1 MVRKQPPTRPAQNEY
16 FWERNCIVGEN
27 LKSKT
32 CSLPASPATVATC
45 IQPPGILARIT
56 KRLTTAPITYRPI
69 CTRSEEHTSE
79 LQSPMYHVCRLLL
92 GKESAGGTE
101 KRLLAVIG
109 SGDVGPLAT
118 RLRDDLFQ
126 SCSAPP
132 ESYFLHPR
140 PALQL

>member
-92 GKESAGGTE
+92 GKEKHTSELPSPMYLLCRLSLGTKKTLSA
-101 KRLLAVIG
+101 
-109 SGDVGPLAT
+109 
-118 RLRDDLFQ
+118 
-126 SCSAPP
+126 
-132 ESYFLHPR
+132 
-140 PALQL
+140 